1 MLFLIWCVVLHWYR
15 LCIPTNRLQDGVV
28 TLPLIAEV
36 AAPLVVLR
44 VRRLQSLLFRVQRL
58 SEQHLQLLVLLLAMM
73 EGVGQISTMHCV
85 IPMALM
91 EAAARTHYTTFTDEL
106 R

>member
-1 MLFLIWCVVLHWYR
+1 M
-15 LCIPTNRLQDGVV
+15 V

-36 AAPLVVLR
+36 DAPLAVLR
-44 VRRLQSLLFRVQRL
+44 VRRLQFLLSRVQQL
-58 SEQHLQLLVLLLAMM
+58 SGQHLRLLVLLLATM

-91 EAAARTHYTTFTDEL
+91 EAAARTHYTTFTEEP